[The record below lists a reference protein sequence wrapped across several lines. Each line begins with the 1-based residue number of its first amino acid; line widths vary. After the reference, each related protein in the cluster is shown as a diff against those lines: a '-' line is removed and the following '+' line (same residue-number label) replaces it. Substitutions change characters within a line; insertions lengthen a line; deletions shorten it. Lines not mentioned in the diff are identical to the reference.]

1 MALALSVLKL
11 EYARRR
17 NEIGEGS
24 TGPDLAARTQQRG
37 NEMSL
42 RNLKRDF
49 RGYEH
54 DPHTEVGD
62 GWGVEAVNPSRKTSR
77 RVTSAADAESFVR
90 VDVTS
95 CAPPPRS

>member
-17 NEIGEGS
+17 NEIDEGS
-24 TGPDLAARTQQRG
+24 TVPGLAARKLPRG

-49 RGYEH
+49 RGYER
-54 DPHTEVGD
+54 DSHTEVGD
-62 GWGVEAVNPSRKTSR
+62 GRGVGAVDPSSKTSR
-77 RVTSAADAESFVR
+77 RVTSAENVLRES
-90 VDVTS
+90 T
-95 CAPPPRS
+95 